1 MTLIQDPKPKGVGEP
16 VKVLRA
22 EVPQAEQDEARGH
35 KITHLVKIGHL
46 SRTICCQALRT
57 P

>member
-1 MTLIQDPKPKGVGEP
+1 MTLIQDPKPKRVGEP
-16 VKVLRA
+16 VKVLRE

-46 SRTICCQALRT
+46 FVAMR
-57 P
+57 